1 MALLNREQVKQAA
14 LKTRAVPAPEC
25 GEDAEILMSDLD
37 GLSLIR
43 LHERMY
49 PIGEDG
55 KAYPDREKM
64 PALRVIA
71 CARNADGTPMY
82 GDEDLAEVQTL
93 PGALLMRLS
102 NAAAELTGEFERS
115 GEPVSSRVEEYAK
128 NS

>member
-1 MALLNREQVKQAA
+1 MALVNREQVKGAT
-14 LKTRAVPAPEC
+14 LRTVMVPAPEC
-25 GEDAEILMSDLD
+25 GEDAEILVSDLD

-43 LHERMY
+43 LREKMY

-55 KAYPDREKM
+55 RAYPDREKM

-82 GDEDLAEVQTL
+82 GDDDLAEVQAL

-102 NAAAELTGEFERS
+102 EAAARLTGEY
-115 GEPVSSRVEEYAK
+115 GVEERAK